1 MGNRTGVNAY
11 NMDLTNKLGEGSFGR
26 VYKIMT
32 YDNKTEC
39 AAKIFKTSYEKM
51 EPLEKLGYGRE
62 LKILQQTSHP
72 FVIKYMEDFLF

>member
-11 NMDLTNKLGEGSFGR
+11 KMDLTNKLGEGAFGR

-39 AAKIFKTSYEKM
+39 AAKIFKIPLKM
-51 EPLEKLGYGRE
+51 MSSLEKLGYDRE
-62 LKILQQTSHP
+62 LKILQEASHP
-72 FVIKYMEDFLF
+72 FVVKYMEEFAY